1 MTIGQ
6 RLAELIEWHIAGR
19 PDPEPT
25 ALQECDNDEREQLL
39 AALDGFINT
48 AEERTWEYVRSL
60 AEY

>member
-25 ALQECDNDEREQLL
+25 TLQECDNDERERLL
-39 AALDGFINT
+39 TALDGFIDT
-48 AEERTWEYVRSL
+48 ASERAYEYARSL
-60 AEY
+60 AAY